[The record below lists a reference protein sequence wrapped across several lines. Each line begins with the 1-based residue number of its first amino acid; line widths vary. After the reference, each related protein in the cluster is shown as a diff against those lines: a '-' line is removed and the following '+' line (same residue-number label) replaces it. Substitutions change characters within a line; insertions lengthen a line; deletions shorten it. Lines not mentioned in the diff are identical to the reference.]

1 VDVTEK
7 STAKTSKETPM
18 DTFTQHTGQGTDT
31 KRTSGPDRRRL
42 LRTGGAV
49 VAGMAGLAIAET
61 VSAGSASAAPG
72 DPLILGSTTN
82 SSSAAAT
89 SLTSASTTAATF
101 AVANTQGLAPLK
113 VVEQSFPAAAP
124 ALASGDLANYDGD
137 LYYTAGGAGGPFF
150 GVVYTEWTASQVIP
164 IIPQR
169 VLDTRGV
176 SGRVNIVNP
185 GGNLDSAGRLLA
197 GHQIQI
203 DLSELE
209 VAAAAAY
216 CNLTAVGPLAGG
228 FMTLWP
234 GGTRPATSSINFAA
248 NAVIA
253 NFAVTGVSAVDTVSI
268 FSSVTTHVL
277 LDISAFSVGDS
288 SQVYQDVLPAPAQT
302 SPNRRL
308 AARAESGTLPHW
320 YQRR

>member
-1 VDVTEK
+1 MKDQIRTE
-7 STAKTSKETPM
+7 ET
-18 DTFTQHTGQGTDT
+18 
-31 KRTSGPDRRRL
+31 TSGPDRRGL

-61 VSAGSASAAPG
+61 VAAGSASAAPG
-72 DPLILGSTTN
+72 DPLVLGSTTN

-89 SLTSASTTAATF
+89 SLTSAVTTAATF
-101 AVANTQGLAPLK
+101 AVANTAGTAPLK
-113 VVEQSFPAAAP
+113 LVQQPLPAAAP

-150 GVVYTEWTASQVIP
+150 GFVYTEWTASQVIP

-169 VLDTRGV
+169 VLDTRGA

-185 GGNLDSAGRLLA
+185 AGNLDSAGRLLA
-197 GHQIQI
+197 GHQIQVN
-203 DLSELE
+203 LSDLE

-228 FMTLWP
+228 YMTLWP

-248 NAVIA
+248 KAVIA
-253 NFAVTGVSAVDTVSI
+253 NFAVTGVSGADTVSI

-277 LDISAFSVGDS
+277 LDVSAFSVGNP
-288 SQVYQDVLPAPAQT
+288 SQINPDVLPAPTQT
-302 SPNRRL
+302 SPSQQL
-308 AARAESGTLPHW
+308 AARAKSGTLPPW
-320 YQRR
+320 YQKH